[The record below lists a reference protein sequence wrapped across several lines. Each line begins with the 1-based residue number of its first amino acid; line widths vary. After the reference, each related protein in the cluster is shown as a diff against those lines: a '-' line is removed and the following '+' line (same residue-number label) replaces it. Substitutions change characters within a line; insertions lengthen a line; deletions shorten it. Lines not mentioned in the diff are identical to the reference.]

1 MGGISYLNLVFFL
14 VIRLLLA
21 EIFLLSFHKSLITES
36 YYYILPLTEVLQVE
50 FPKIVIFFFF

>member
-21 EIFLLSFHKSLITES
+21 EIVIHKSLITES